1 MGGDST
7 KRNQSLCYTYHR
19 DKGHTIEQCI
29 VFKDHLGQLV
39 KSEHLKEFVVDFGNG
54 ASRQASRSQE
64 NALPPPLG
72 VIDVIHAASIG
83 TNVSQQKEV
92 LLVVLVKNNEEDARS
107 KKKVKFIRESI
118 AFSDDDLEGTTQPHD
133 DALMVTA

>member
-1 MGGDST
+1 M
-7 KRNQSLCYTYHR
+7 
-19 DKGHTIEQCI
+19 
-29 VFKDHLGQLV
+29 FKDHLEQLV

-54 ASRQASRSQE
+54 ASRQASRSQG

-133 DALMVTA
+133 DTLMVTA